1 MPGDHSDVAAS
12 FIPVDSRDLA
22 PIAVVAQCL
31 DNQWVSQDLLTRM
44 IERRQSYEDRAVA
57 RRRAVDSRAEYL
69 RAVLNSQ
76 QVIVNRAFFM
86 NNPVVYRDFVK
97 EGRSRRTVLR
107 LLEERVLVPFLVT
120 EDSPGEAPPF
130 TLDTA
135 GWKAWRRLL
144 DDAAP
149 ACLRLSW
156 DAEENA
162 RSVRRLMTTRFRRF
176 LGSLGFLDEDGLRTD
191 LAVPDEAVA
200 PLMAVL
206 REATTWAM
214 ERPYITRED
223 FYRRFV
229 TVDGSDPALGRFDR
243 GKPFAGQLKQL
254 VDLRYNTNLPDAL
267 DRYPLTPAD
276 SLHRTAL
283 QEERL
288 AARDADPVDPAEL
301 AATLLRRRAFDL
313 VQRPL
318 RVGLTGLDLPQ
329 VWQARQTDDWHRYVD
344 HLQELLRRPDEF
356 DVRAQE
362 VYDAYV
368 GLAGRLAE
376 LVGDRRAELVPTW
389 RPVIKIVIEVLGA
402 TLTIVY
408 SADPF
413 VEVTGRVAEEVVSR
427 ASTAVVRF
435 VVAHHDR
442 RRARNQ
448 LATGV
453 DIMRVKFARTGADW
467 AELIARLRASGFAVR
482 DGATE
487 DDPAMNAPPDPEE
500 T

>member
-1 MPGDHSDVAAS
+1 
-12 FIPVDSRDLA
+12 
-22 PIAVVAQCL
+22 
-31 DNQWVSQDLLTRM
+31 
-44 IERRQSYEDRAVA
+44 
-57 RRRAVDSRAEYL
+57 
-69 RAVLNSQ
+69 
-76 QVIVNRAFFM
+76 
-86 NNPVVYRDFVK
+86 
-97 EGRSRRTVLR
+97 VLR
-107 LLEERVLVPFLVT
+107 LLDDRALVPFLVT
-120 EDSPGEAPPF
+120 EDSPGEAPAF
-130 TLDTA
+130 TVDA
-135 GWKAWRRLL
+135 VGWPAWRRLL
-144 DDAAP
+144 DDASP

-156 DAEENA
+156 DAVENA
-162 RSVRRLMTTRFRRF
+162 RSVRRLMVTRFRRF

-191 LAVPDEAVA
+191 LALPDEAVA

-214 ERPYITRED
+214 ERPEVTRED

-229 TVDGSDPALGRFDR
+229 TADGTDPALGRFDR

-267 DRYPLTPAD
+267 DRYPLTPAE

-288 AARDADPVDPAEL
+288 APRDVDPADPAEL

-329 VWQARQTDDWHRYVD
+329 VWQARQTDDWHRYVGQ
-344 HLQELLRRPDEF
+344 LQELLRRPDEF
-356 DVRAQE
+356 DVRAQR

-368 GLAGRLAE
+368 GLAERLAE
-376 LVGDRRAELVPTW
+376 LVGERRADMVPSW

-408 SADPF
+408 SAEPV
-413 VEVTGRVAEEVVSR
+413 VEVSGRVAEEVVSR
-427 ASTAVVRF
+427 SSTAVVRF
-435 VVAHHDR
+435 VVANHDR

-467 AELIARLRASGFAVR
+467 ADLIGRLRASGLPIR

-487 DDPAMNAPPDPEE
+487 DDPAMNAPPDADES
-500 T
+500 